1 MGDREPRLEPGE
13 ALAATRVGCF
23 AWDPATGR
31 LTLDPVART
40 VFGLLPAEFTGL
52 SSDLRPK
59 IRAEDWELL
68 SGLSA
73 DLLSGRRNAYSAY
86 FRVHL
91 HDGRSRWTHARGT
104 LVRER
109 PGGAA
114 RVVGVVRD
122 ATLDLAHTAL
132 RLPAEEEQDPLR
144 ALGEGALALAR
155 AMSVDEV
162 AEVLGSE
169 TSLRP
174 LGAKAIS
181 LGVLEQGRLQM
192 VRTVVSPGSS
202 DFPAK
207 SRLADSLPLND
218 VVRTHSP
225 LFFTSVHSFL
235 DRYPALARYR
245 VGFSATAAAF
255 LPLMDEGQPIGALG
269 VFYDDRSVFSF
280 ADHTLMTGWA
290 KAVARAVHRVVPLDR
305 SREIAAALQNA
316 MLPRRIP
323 RTPGGLVAVRYRTA
337 RKGVR
342 VGGDWYDAVTLPDG
356 GLGLAIGDVQG
367 HDTEAAALMGQLR
380 VAMAAYAAEG
390 HGCDTVLGK
399 ASAFLAQLDSD
410 RFATCQYL
418 RVALDTGEVQV
429 ANAGHPPPLLRHAD
443 GTVDVV
449 RLAGGPPLGLPAEWG
464 RTAYP
469 YTTARL
475 APGETL
481 LLYSD
486 GLVEKPGE
494 DFDVGLSRL
503 AAAFSGGPPD
513 LEELADHLL
522 DTLTGGPHAED
533 DAALLMVRRDGAGTT
548 ALQPLGRRD

>member
-1 MGDREPRLEPGE
+1 MVDTEPRLEPGE

-31 LTLDPVART
+31 MVLDPVART
-40 VFGLLPAEFTGL
+40 VFGLLPAEFTG
-52 SSDLRPK
+52 STADLRPR
-59 IRAEDWELL
+59 IRPADWDLL

-86 FRVHL
+86 FQVRL
-91 HDGRSRWTHARGT
+91 HDGRTRWTHARGS

-109 PGGAA
+109 PGGAV
-114 RVVGVVRD
+114 RVVGVIRD
-122 ATLDLAHTAL
+122 ATLDLSRTAL
-132 RLPAEEEQDPLR
+132 RLPAEEERDPLR

-155 AMSVDEV
+155 AMSVNEV

-169 TSLRP
+169 VSLRP
-174 LGAKAIS
+174 LGARGIS
-181 LGVLEQGRLQM
+181 LGVLEQGRLQLI
-192 VRTVVSPGSS
+192 RTVVSPGTSG
-202 DFPAK
+202 FPSK

-218 VVRTHSP
+218 VVRTCNP
-225 LFFTSVHSFL
+225 LFFTSVHAFL
-235 DRYPALARYR
+235 DRYPNLEPYR
-245 VGFSATAAAF
+245 LGFRATAAAF
-255 LPLMDEGQPIGALG
+255 LPLVDEGQPLGALG
-269 VFYDDRSVFSF
+269 VFYDDRSVFSY

-305 SREIAAALQNA
+305 SQEIAAALQNA

-323 RTPGGLVAVRYRTA
+323 RPPGGRIAVRYRTA

-342 VGGDWYDAVTLPDG
+342 VGGDWYDAVVLPDG

-390 HGCDTVLGK
+390 HGCATVLGK
-399 ASAFLAQLDSD
+399 ASAFLAQLDCD

-418 RVALDTGEVQV
+418 RVSLGTGETHV

-443 GTVDVV
+443 GSVERV

-464 RTAYP
+464 TAPYP
-469 YTTARL
+469 YTTTVL

-494 DFDVGLSRL
+494 DFDIGLSRL
-503 AAAFSGGPPD
+503 AAAFSGGPDD

-522 DTLTGGPHAED
+522 DSLTAGPHAED
-533 DAALLMVRRDGAGTT
+533 DAALLMVRRDPTGAT
-548 ALQPLGRRD
+548 AN

>member
-1 MGDREPRLEPGE
+1 MGDSDPRLEPGE

-31 LTLDPVART
+31 LSLDEVGRA
-40 VFGLLPAEFTGL
+40 VFGLLPAEFSGL
-52 SSDLRPK
+52 AADLRPR
-59 IRAEDWELL
+59 IRGADWALL

-73 DLLSGRRNAYSAY
+73 DVLAGRRNAYSAF
-86 FRVHL
+86 FRVVL
-91 HDGRSRWTHARGT
+91 HDGRDRWTHARGSV
-104 LVRER
+104 VRER
-109 PGGAA
+109 PGGAV

-132 RLPAEEEQDPLR
+132 RLPGEEQQDPLR

-155 AMSVDEV
+155 AMSVREV
-162 AEVLGSE
+162 AGVLGGE
-169 TSLRP
+169 VSLRP
-174 LGAKAIS
+174 LGAKAMS

-192 VRTVVSPGSS
+192 VRTVLSPGAT
-202 DFPAK
+202 DFPRR
-207 SRLADSLPLND
+207 SRLADSWPLND
-218 VVRTHSP
+218 VVRTSSP
-225 LFFTSVHSFL
+225 LYFTSVHAFL
-235 DRYPALARYR
+235 DRYPKLAPYR
-245 VGFSATAAAF
+245 HGFGATAAAF
-255 LPLMDEGQPIGALG
+255 LPLLDEGQPLGAIG
-269 VFYDDRSVFSF
+269 VFYDDRSVFSH
-280 ADHTLMTGWA
+280 ADHTLMNGWA
-290 KAVARAVHRVVPLDR
+290 KAVARAVHRVLPLDR

-323 RTPGGLVAVRYRTA
+323 RTPGGRVAVRYRTA

-342 VGGDWYDAVTLPDG
+342 VGGDWYDAVVLPDG

-367 HDTEAAALMGQLR
+367 HDTEAAALMGQVR
-380 VAMAAYAAEG
+380 VAMSAYAAEG
-390 HGCDTVLGK
+390 HGCDSVLGK
-399 ASAFLAQLDSD
+399 ASAFLAELDVD

-418 RVALDTGEVQV
+418 RVALTTGEVHA

-443 GTVDVV
+443 GTVEHF

-464 RTAYP
+464 LTRYP
-469 YTTARL
+469 YTSARL

-494 DFDVGLSRL
+494 DFDIGLARL
-503 AAAFSGGPPD
+503 AAAFSDGPPD

-533 DAALLMVRRDGAGTT
+533 DAALLMVRRDDAG
-548 ALQPLGRRD
+548 PVG